1 MTFHHM
7 QCINCIMFCNITFI
21 LNIRFI
27 DYLIFFNNKNKV
39 LTDVCHKMLCMT
51 NKIVQFILN
60 NLFFRQTDGVAMG
73 SRLTCATQ
81 NLKALEFE

>member
-1 MTFHHM
+1 MATE
-7 QCINCIMFCNITFI
+7 N
-21 LNIRFI
+21 
-27 DYLIFFNNKNKV
+27 
-39 LTDVCHKMLCMT
+39 
-51 NKIVQFILN
+51 VQFSFN